1 MPVSENQLRQLLA
14 ERSDPARNH
23 PVPQERIAAR
33 VRRARMKRAAKAGL
47 LALVVAAGAVSGA
60 TLAHEHAAG
69 HAASY
74 SGPPL
79 PASFTASDGTAY
91 RRLAVTDMTDP
102 TQRSAELTVTVGSAP
117 VDVMASCDD
126 PMDHILIGVKVN
138 GVVAGLI
145 SCQQTP
151 QLLGLSVR
159 PGQEARITFV
169 RASSFG
175 LPDIK
180 SGWRFAAYAW
190 TPPAIPRAAPAAPR
204 LPRSY
209 TGPNT
214 TAGHGTALRR
224 LFASRSGDWPGDRT
238 ATFTVTYHRGRHIDV
253 SVVCA
258 GAIATRL
265 QVSFQVDGTEAQ
277 GAQCKSWTPGQ
288 PPQETTSV
296 SGRAGVPM
304 TLTFRIQAPSP
315 YAAAAYA
322 KRAASWTIA
331 VYEEQT

>member
-1 MPVSENQLRQLLA
+1 MSVSEDRLRQLLA
-14 ERSDPARNH
+14 ERSDPARYR
-23 PVPQERIAAR
+23 PVPQERIDAR
-33 VRRARMKRAAKAGL
+33 IRRARMKRAAGAGL
-47 LALVVAAGAVSGA
+47 LALAVAAGVVSGV
-60 TLAHEHAAG
+60 TLAHEHAPG

-74 SGPPL
+74 GGPPL
-79 PASFTASDGTAY
+79 PASFTASDGAAY
-91 RRLAVTDMTDP
+91 RRLAVTDITDSA
-102 TQRSAELTVTVGSAP
+102 QRSAELTVTVGSAP

-126 PMDHILIGVKVN
+126 PTDNILIGVKVN

-145 SCQQTP
+145 GCQQTP

-180 SGWRFAAYAW
+180 TGWRFAAYAW

-214 TAGHGTALRR
+214 TAGHGTAPRR
-224 LFASRSGDWPGDRT
+224 LVASRRGDWPGDRT

-265 QVSFQVDGTEAQ
+265 QVSFQVDGSGGQ
-277 GAQCKSWTPGQ
+277 VVPCKSWTPGQ
-288 PPQETTSV
+288 PPEETTSV
-296 SGRAGVPM
+296 SGRAGVPI
-304 TLTFRIQAPSP
+304 TLTFRIQAPGP
-315 YAAAAYA
+315 DAAAYA

>member
-1 MPVSENQLRQLLA
+1 
-14 ERSDPARNH
+14 
-23 PVPQERIAAR
+23 
-33 VRRARMKRAAKAGL
+33 MKRAAKAGL

-79 PASFTASDGTAY
+79 PAGFTASDGAAY

-126 PMDHILIGVKVN
+126 PMDHSLIGVKVN

-180 SGWRFAAYAW
+180 TGWRFAAYAW

-209 TGPNT
+209 TGPHT
-214 TAGHGTALRR
+214 TAGHGTAPRR
-224 LFASRSGDWPGDRT
+224 LVASRSGDWPGDRT
-238 ATFTVTYHRGRHIDV
+238 ATFTLTYRGRSLDI
-253 SVVCA
+253 SMVCA
-258 GAIATRL
+258 GAIASRL
-265 QVSFQVDGTEAQ
+265 QVILQVDGSRGQAVPCTSTA
-277 GAQCKSWTPGQ
+277 PGGSQ
-288 PPQETTSV
+288 SGSAI
-296 SGRAGVPM
+296 SGRNGKPI
-304 TLTFRIQAPSP
+304 TLTLHIQAPGP
-315 YAAAAYA
+315 DPAAYA